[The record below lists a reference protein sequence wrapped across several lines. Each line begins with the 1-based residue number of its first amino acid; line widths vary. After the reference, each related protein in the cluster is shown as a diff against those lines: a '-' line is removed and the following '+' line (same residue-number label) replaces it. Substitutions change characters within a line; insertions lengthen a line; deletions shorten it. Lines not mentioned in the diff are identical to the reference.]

1 MLASEI
7 VVRPEQGG
15 ELVAGVNTT
24 RLKFL
29 LFEGF
34 ESGDDLGPENTKST
48 MIPAPEGRLL

>member
-1 MLASEI
+1 MLVSEI

-24 RLKFL
+24 PLKFL